1 MRAIVATTPEKLSS
15 ALAALHRDW
24 DEIREDALTGA
35 ILFGGFTEDV
45 IKRTPKSEY
54 RRYKHFYGE
63 EIARRKGYGMQ
74 RLLKSLLKSGR
85 PDMKTDFVYERR
97 AGMMSMA
104 ISSDVKYAYNVHE
117 GIGMPGEGSYWN
129 WDWKSN
135 YGWSTEGTGIKFLEY
150 PWDDNQF
157 RTEDQLLKNIDAQ
170 LKERGLL

>member
-54 RRYKHFYGE
+54 RRYQWLLGSEK
-63 EIARRKGYGMQ
+63 ARQEGYGSQ

-85 PDMKTDFVYERR
+85 PDVRSDFIYERR
-97 AGMMSMA
+97 AGMMSMS
-104 ISSDVKYAYNVHE
+104 ISSDVDYAYNVHE
-117 GIGMPGEGSYWN
+117 GIGMPGEGQYWSWGN
-129 WDWKSN
+129 PESK
-135 YGWSTEGTGIKFLEY
+135 GWSTKDTGSKFLEK
-150 PWDDNQF
+150 PWDDNVF
-157 RTEDQLLKNIDAQ
+157 NTEDQLLKNIDAQ